1 MNGLLI
7 GRFQPFHLGHLEA
20 INFALSKVDKLWL
33 GIGSS
38 NKPIGKENPF
48 LADERRKMIQQSIDE
63 KNFSKIQIF
72 DIPDFDNHQKWME
85 NIEKTVP
92 HFDIVFSND
101 EMTRKMYHRHGI
113 LTSEI
118 PFIKREKFSG
128 TKIREKIRTNQNWK
142 ELVPSGTQKIL
153 DEIKVKDRL
162 SSL

>member
-20 INFALSKVDKLWL
+20 IKYALSKVDKLFL

-48 LADERRKMIQQSIDE
+48 LADERRLMIEQSIDK
-63 KNFSKIQIF
+63 KNLSKIQIF

-101 EMTRKMYHRHGI
+101 EMTRKMYDRHGI
-113 LTSEI
+113 KTSEI

-128 TKIREKIRTNQNWK
+128 TKIREKIKTNQNWR